1 MSTTRPDND
10 DDVSYVGDDD
20 SAFFRQVHG
29 RQLNTLN
36 PTYML
41 PADEDEVKR
50 MELYHR
56 MLKFVLDGRNYVGPV
71 KEALQFGQQ
80 RRILDLGTGGGLWAI
95 EMADEFPRAEVIG
108 IDLAPIQP
116 RDVPPN
122 CTFELYNLEEG
133 RVNIPYSDGYFD
145 LVHARC
151 MFTGIRDYPQLIR
164 EISRVLR
171 PGGLVILIESELT
184 PLYTPAEG
192 VAPHLNVSTWY
203 ALWQVYMTCLQRH
216 GVDPTVPTRIDDI
229 VVSTGRFE
237 NVVKRNGN
245 IPVGF
250 WPEDPVSLTVGQLQW
265 MDYELLLPALRPLF
279 LTCELPDRVDK
290 LITEAQQVLYNPEA
304 RLMTRINIVHASKS
318 FQT

>member
-1 MSTTRPDND
+1 M
-10 DDVSYVGDDD
+10 
-20 SAFFRQVHG
+20 
-29 RQLNTLN
+29 
-36 PTYML
+36 
-41 PADEDEVKR
+41 
-50 MELYHR
+50 
-56 MLKFVLDGRNYVGPV
+56 
-71 KEALQFGQQ
+71 
-80 RRILDLGTGGGLWAI
+80 
-95 EMADEFPRAEVIG
+95 
-108 IDLAPIQP
+108 
-116 RDVPPN
+116 
-122 CTFELYNLEEG
+122 
-133 RVNIPYSDGYFD
+133 
-145 LVHARC
+145 
-151 MFTGIRDYPQLIR
+151 
-164 EISRVLR
+164 
-171 PGGLVILIESELT
+171 ILIESELT

-250 WPEDPVSLTVGQLQW
+250 WPEGESCCICASGTKCARKDPVSLTVGQLQW

>member
-1 MSTTRPDND
+1 MSSTRPDSD

-36 PTYML
+36 TTYML

-50 MELYHR
+50 SELHHR
-56 MLKFVLDGRNYVGPV
+56 MLKFVLDGRNYVGPNRAFKV
-71 KEALQFGQQ
+71 
-80 RRILDLGTGGGLWAI
+80 LDLGTGGGLWAV

-108 IDLAPIQP
+108 VDLAPIQP
-116 RDVPPN
+116 R
-122 CTFELYNLEEG
+122 FELYNLEQD
-133 RVNIPYSDGYFD
+133 RVNIPYSDEYFD
-145 LVHARC
+145 LVHARS
-151 MFTGIRDYPQLIR
+151 MFTGIRDYSQLIR

-184 PLYTPAEG
+184 PLYTPADG
-192 VAPHLNVSTWY
+192 VAPHIDVSTWY
-203 ALWQVYMTCLQRH
+203 ALWQVYTTCLQRH
-216 GVDPTVPTRIDDI
+216 GVDPTVPARLHDI

-250 WPEDPVSLTVGQLQW
+250 WPEESVSLTVGQLQW
-265 MDYELLLPALRPLF
+265 MDYELFLPALRPLF

-304 RLMTRINIVHASKS
+304 RLMTRINIVHASKR
-318 FQT
+318 FQ